1 MLDRIMPLDELRV
14 RMMGQNLSEIARGA
28 GLNVRT
34 LYRLRDNKHLTSVET
49 RLKLTEYFL
58 KPKS

>member
-1 MLDRIMPLDELRV
+1 MLDRLMTLEDLRA
-14 RMMGQNLSEIARGA
+14 RLEGKNLSEIARGA

-34 LYRLRDNKHLTSVET
+34 LYRLRDNKHLTNVET

-58 KPKS
+58 THRS